1 MAAAHGSAGQCLE
14 RKVLDVYTKSMTL
27 MREEYLATVLTIA
40 KSVELDGLAYIS
52 KEFLQVLR
60 QFKSTFSIFTRK
72 YTLLEE
78 NCHQA
83 IIGFEMIKVLIFK

>member
-40 KSVELDGLAYIS
+40 KSVELDDLAYIS
-52 KEFLQVLR
+52 KDS
-60 QFKSTFSIFTRK
+60 FKYVDSSKVHFPVSHVSTRYLKKIVTK
-72 YTLLEE
+72 P
-78 NCHQA
+78 
-83 IIGFEMIKVLIFK
+83 